1 MGTVK
6 SSSNHNGRLNGR
18 ANGHG
23 RRNGYGRPTDLA
35 GHLSH
40 ARALQPRS
48 ASELWGQT
56 GGELLE
62 PRALLGGVPNATG
75 KLQGRVAVITGADS
89 AIGRCV
95 ATAFARE
102 GADVAMLYDSDSA
115 HAEATRK
122 AVEDAGRR
130 ALTLPGDVSDQAFCT
145 SAVQQ
150 VVAGLGRLDILVNNA
165 TVKVCT
171 EDVQALPREQLERT
185 FQVNVFG
192 YFFMVQACLPFM
204 PRGSAIVATGSET
217 GIFGS
222 DRLPDY
228 SATNGAIHALTRS
241 LAQQLLPRGIRVN
254 AVAAGATPPLDPEP
268 PATPATPGTRT
279 GSGRPAPPEE
289 LAAAYVFFA
298 SNADSGFITGQVLA
312 ELDTLTH

>member
-1 MGTVK
+1 
-6 SSSNHNGRLNGR
+6 L
-18 ANGHG
+18 
-23 RRNGYGRPTDLA
+23 
-35 GHLSH
+35 
-40 ARALQPRS
+40 
-48 ASELWGQT
+48 
-56 GGELLE
+56 
-62 PRALLGGVPNATG
+62 VPQAPSGAAQHATG
-75 KLQGRVAVITGADS
+75 KLQRQVAVITGGDS
-89 AIGRCV
+89 AVGRAV

-102 GADVAMLYDSDSA
+102 GADVALLYDSDDA
-115 HAEATRK
+115 HADATRRG
-122 AVEDAGRR
+122 VEDLGRR
-130 ALTLPGDVSDQAFCT
+130 ALTLRGDVSDPAFCT
-145 SAVQQ
+145 SAAQQ

-165 TVKVCT
+165 AVKLCT
-171 EDVQALPREQLERT
+171 DDVQVLRREQLERT

-204 PRGSAIVATGSET
+204 PRGSAIIATGSET

-254 AVAAGATPPLDPEP
+254 AVAQGMTPTLDPEQ
-268 PATPATPGTRT
+268 PATQDTRT
-279 GSGRPAPPEE
+279 GLGRPAAPEE

-298 SNADSGFITGQVLA
+298 SNVDSGFITGQVLA